1 MNAQPLNVQD
11 AIREFGDVLQEA
23 GLVLDGLPDMDD
35 RLHRVTV
42 EGDKGRERSGAYVG
56 HLDAWPAGYVQN
68 FRAGIKRNWKFSK
81 GGLQLSA
88 EERRQL
94 QAETQRRQQERE
106 AERQRLHERTAARL
120 WRMVRA
126 HAFRQAPID
135 HPYLVAKGLATS
147 PRPLQDRDGNLA
159 IMAYDIGG
167 KLWSMQRI
175 GPDGRKRFLHDGRI
189 NGLHHVMRGR
199 GWQYIDAR
207 RPLVIAEGWATGE
220 TIARLT
226 GATVVVAF
234 SSWNLEIVATEYRA
248 RFPKTLIVIAG
259 DNDHRK
265 PMEIGPDGQSKR
277 NVGREAAETAAAA
290 VKGYAVLP
298 EFAPDENGSDWNDRM
313 RRYGAALVKL
323 ELLAGFERAV
333 SAFESGT

>member
-1 MNAQPLNVQD
+1 MNTQSIDVQE
-11 AIREFGDVLQEA
+11 AVREFGDALREA
-23 GLVLDGLPDMDD
+23 GLVLDGMPDMDD
-35 RLHRVTV
+35 RLHRVPV

-56 HLDAWPAGYVQN
+56 HLDGWPAGYVQN
-68 FRAGIKRNWKFSK
+68 FRAGIKRNWRFSK

-88 EERRQL
+88 TERRQL
-94 QAETQRRQQERE
+94 QEETQRRQRERE

-135 HPYLVAKGLATS
+135 HPYLVAKGLAAS
-147 PRPLQDRDGNLA
+147 PRPLQDREGNLA
-159 IMAYDIGG
+159 ILAYDIDG

-199 GWQYIDAR
+199 GWKYIDAR
-207 RPLVIAEGWATGE
+207 RPLVFVEGWATGE

-226 GATVVVAF
+226 NATVVVAF
-234 SSWNLEIVATEYRA
+234 SSWNLEAVAQDYRA
-248 RFPKTLIVIAG
+248 RFPQALIVIAG

-265 PMEIGPDGQSKR
+265 PLEIGPDGNPKR
-277 NVGREAAETAAAA
+277 NAGREAALAASAT
-290 VKGYAVLP
+290 VNGYALLP
-298 EFAPDENGSDWNDRM
+298 EFAPEEDGTDWNDRM
-313 RRYGAALVKL
+313 RRYSAAQVRADLF
-323 ELLAGFERAV
+323 AGFEAAAR
-333 SAFESGT
+333 AFESGT